1 MDGCIHLL
9 RRDVAYTFSDI
20 HRPDSYMGGLRL
32 LTCFFSLINHS
43 NVRFYLHHQ
52 RSTTTSELDK
62 SVYHYSSP
70 SASTP
75 SQRRRPD
82 YVYSERADCLWQC
95 HRQWEEINNNVTL
108 SIVLPSNCTS
118 HTTSLR
124 EQRKLAIAR
133 EEVVVVIQWIILVA
147 VICLVLEIN
156 LIKNLILKVALSL
169 LIQHI

>member
-1 MDGCIHLL
+1 VYYYRTHVTINHRWVLIMSMYHNRPGHVYSLGQPFVVPLNRRRPACYDTRSYQQYHKEWIDGFIHLS
-9 RRDVAYTFSDI
+9 RRDVAYTFNEI

-32 LTCFFSLINHS
+32 LTCVFSLINHS

-82 YVYSERADCLWQC
+82 YVYSERADCL
-95 HRQWEEINNNVTL
+95 
-108 SIVLPSNCTS
+108 
-118 HTTSLR
+118 
-124 EQRKLAIAR
+124 
-133 EEVVVVIQWIILVA
+133 
-147 VICLVLEIN
+147 
-156 LIKNLILKVALSL
+156 
-169 LIQHI
+169 

>member
-1 MDGCIHLL
+1 MDGCIHLS

-32 LTCFFSLINHS
+32 LTCVFSLINRS

-82 YVYSERADCLWQC
+82 YVYSECADCL
-95 HRQWEEINNNVTL
+95 
-108 SIVLPSNCTS
+108 
-118 HTTSLR
+118 
-124 EQRKLAIAR
+124 
-133 EEVVVVIQWIILVA
+133 
-147 VICLVLEIN
+147 
-156 LIKNLILKVALSL
+156 
-169 LIQHI
+169 